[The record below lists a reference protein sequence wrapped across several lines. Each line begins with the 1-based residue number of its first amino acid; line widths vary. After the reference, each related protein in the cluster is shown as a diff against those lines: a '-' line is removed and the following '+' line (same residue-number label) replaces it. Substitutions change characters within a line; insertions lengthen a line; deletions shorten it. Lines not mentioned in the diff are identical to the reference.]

1 MYPECSLDGNV
12 LHSHTSFKNTIIY
25 WLIGDTFIIIHHFSN
40 AIQKEFKRWL
50 HHTGGLIIDV
60 IDKIRR
66 LKKIDT
72 PSIVN
77 KEFLI
82 EKDGNIEIYYAPF
95 DYVNSKAKIAI
106 VGITPGLQQ
115 MTQSFQAIKDG
126 KSLKEVKDLSSF
138 KGSMR
143 TTLINYLDEL
153 KVNNILKIKSCESLF
168 NKDSKYLHTTSLV
181 KYPVFDKGKNYSGA
195 NILKKKILLD
205 FIEENFL
212 KELKT
217 LNKCIVVPLG
227 NTVSSTIKYL
237 NSKYNLKLSCFLEG
251 FPHPSGANAR
261 KNIQFDKNKTSM
273 IKLLRKAR
281 WKNF

>member
-1 MYPECSLDGNV
+1 MSKYLKQIKS
-12 LHSHTSFKNTIIY
+12 
-25 WLIGDTFIIIHHFSN
+25 
-40 AIQKEFKRWL
+40 
-50 HHTGGLIIDV
+50 
-60 IDKIRR
+60 
-66 LKKIDT
+66 LKKI
-72 PSIVN
+72 SKQNIINN
-77 KEFLI
+77 KFLI
-82 EKDGNIEIYYAPF
+82 NSDGNIKIYYAPF
-95 DYVNSKAKIAI
+95 DYINSKAKIMI
-106 VGITPGLQQ
+106 VGITPGFQQ
-115 MTQSFQAIKDG
+115 MLQSFEVINDG

-153 KVNNILKIKSCESLF
+153 KVNNILKIKSSESLF

-227 NTVSSTIKYL
+227 NTVSTTIEYL

-261 KNIQFDKNKTSM
+261 KKIQFDKNKTSM
-273 IKLLRKAR
+273 IKLLNKAR
-281 WKNF
+281 

>member
-1 MYPECSLDGNV
+1 M
-12 LHSHTSFKNTIIY
+12 
-25 WLIGDTFIIIHHFSN
+25 
-40 AIQKEFKRWL
+40 
-50 HHTGGLIIDV
+50 
-60 IDKIRR
+60 IDKIRK

-72 PSIVN
+72 SSIVN

-95 DYVNSKAKIAI
+95 DYINSKAKIGI

-143 TTLINYLDEL
+143 TTLIKYMDEL
-153 KVNNILKIKSCESLF
+153 KINKILKIKSCESLF
-168 NKDSKYLHTTSLV
+168 NLDSKYLHTTSLV

-195 NILKKKILLD
+195 NILKKKILLE

-212 KELKT
+212 KELKI
-217 LNKCIVVPLG
+217 LQNSIIIPLG
-227 NTVSSTIKYL
+227 NTVSSTIDYL
-237 NSKYNLKLSCFLEG
+237 NTKHLLNLKCFLKG
-251 FPHPSGANAR
+251 FPHPSGLNVR
-261 KNIQFDKNKTSM
+261 KNIQFEDNKKEM
-273 IKLLRKAR
+273 LRLLK
-281 WKNF
+281 F